1 MMNGQQVG
9 SDDLYRGELLVRPYE
24 EWALGYRS
32 FMRARLMFDMAAV
45 LTLGTAFF
53 IIAFWIA
60 PGLGWA
66 VVVCASVVA
75 IADLMSYEATNRA
88 LASGGSVPALYDTGV
103 EMPMFPLYAIRLFIP
118 WHEISDAWVRRSR
131 LLDDMLFIS
140 IKGSRW
146 RWRVPGRLL
155 GEDGMQVAMT
165 RARTP
170 TVRPVP
176 PPVHEAPRLVVYSA
190 EGAKTESA
198 PEDA

>member
-1 MMNGQQVG
+1 MTTGQQVM
-9 SDDLYRGELLVRPYE
+9 SDDVYRGEVLVRPYE
-24 EWALGYRS
+24 EWDQSYRS
-32 FMRARLMFDMAAV
+32 FMRARLTFDLVAV

-53 IIAFWIA
+53 ITAYWLS
-60 PGLGWA
+60 PLLGVSVVFGVA
-66 VVVCASVVA
+66 VVAVA
-75 IADLMSYEATNRA
+75 ELLSYRATVRT
-88 LASGGSVPALYDTGV
+88 LTSGGNVPALYDAGV
-103 EMPMFPLYAIRLFIP
+103 EMPMFPLYAIKLFIP

-155 GEDGMQVAMT
+155 GEDGLQVAMT

-170 TVRPVP
+170 AVRPVP
-176 PPVHEAPRLVVYSA
+176 SPVQEAPRLVLYSA
-190 EGAKTESA
+190 EGAKSESK